1 MLYQF
6 SLNTGQVPADWKN
19 AFSVL
24 VFKKGEKTHTIQL
37 SPCGTE
43 SVVYNLLEHIV
54 HSWVMRH
61 FDRNPI
67 LTDHQ
72 HGFRAKRSCETQ
84 LLTTI
89 QKITRYMIKKG
100 QVDVILLDFANA
112 FDKVSHQRLVHKL
125 HFKGVKQSTL
135 RWIESF
141 LSKRKQSVLLDGTR
155 SL

>member
-1 MLYQF
+1 MLYKF
-6 SLNTGQVPADWKN
+6 SLNTGQVPVDLKK
-19 AFSVL
+19 AFIVP
-24 VFKKGEKTHTIQL
+24 VFMKGEKTHTIKL

-43 SVVYNLLEHIV
+43 SVVCKLLEHIV

-72 HGFRAKRSCETQ
+72 YGFRAKRSCETQ
-84 LLTTI
+84 MLTTI
-89 QKITRYMIKKG
+89 QKITRYMIKKC

-112 FDKVSHQRLVHKL
+112 FDKVLHQRLIHKL
-125 HFKGVKQSTL
+125 HFKGVRQSTL

-155 SL
+155 SS